1 MKKTLP
7 IILLIIGG
15 VLADFIGMVGCI
27 CMLFLLFN
35 IWSFSCVLLL
45 GGHVTGAVF
54 LQRFYQR
61 RWQLGKPLFL
71 ICSGFPGVFFGALSY
86 AAVLALDK
94 MGYFTGFFAGLGEY
108 ILALAALAYSGA
120 FFVVLGIVLL
130 IAHAVSQRKPKI

>member
-1 MKKTLP
+1 MKKALP
-7 IILLIIGG
+7 IILLILGG
-15 VLADFIGMVGCI
+15 VLADFIGIIGCI
-27 CMLFLLFN
+27 CLLFV
-35 IWSFSCVLLL
+35 IFDISGISCILLL

-61 RWQLGKPLFL
+61 RWQLGKPLFW
-71 ICSGFPGVFFGALSY
+71 ICSGFPGAFFGALSY

-130 IAHAVSQRKPKI
+130 IVHVVSRRKPKI